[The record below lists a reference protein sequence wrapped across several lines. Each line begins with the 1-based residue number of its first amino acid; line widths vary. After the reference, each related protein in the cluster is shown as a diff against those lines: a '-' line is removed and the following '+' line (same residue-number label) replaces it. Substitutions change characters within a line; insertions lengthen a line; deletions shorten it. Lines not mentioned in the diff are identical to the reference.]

1 MKKKDAA
8 LALSFVEG
16 GAIVKKLKK
25 RPYLFFILPGFVMYA
40 IFVVYPIFAAGQLSL
55 FHWDGIGEKVF
66 VGLNNYKE
74 LFASADLMIQMLN
87 ALKNSLSIFVL
98 TVLIQIPVQLIMAYM
113 IFSKAKGHNIM
124 QVAIFSPQ
132 FISTPV
138 VVFIFT
144 LLLDKNV
151 GVVNKV
157 MEMVGLGAYTR
168 SWLGIP
174 EYGIYI
180 VWAMITWAGIGVGM
194 MYFISAMKMLDM
206 ECLESA
212 YIDGAGFWKRLWYI
226 VLPQVKMTI
235 LNIVLIGYIFS
246 MTVFDYSYLLG
257 GTEGGVNGS
266 VDVMSLFFYRMAFG
280 ENTPYGGHISSNSIG
295 MGTTIACVLFAMV
308 FLVALLQIV
317 VVYGKE
323 KDHE

>member
-1 MKKKDAA
+1 M
-8 LALSFVEG
+8 
-16 GAIVKKLKK
+16 VKKIKK
-25 RPYLFFILPGFVMYA
+25 RPYLFFLFPGFVIYA
-40 IFVVYPIFAAGQLSL
+40 LFVVYPIFAAGQLSL
-55 FHWDGIGEKVF
+55 FHWNGIGEKVF
-66 VGLNNYKE
+66 VGLENYKE
-74 LFASADLMIQMLN
+74 LFTNPDLLKEMFN
-87 ALKNSLSIFVL
+87 ALKNSLTIFIL
-98 TVLIQIPVQLIMAYM
+98 TVLIQIPVQLVMAYM
-113 IFSKAKGHNIM
+113 IFSKAKGHNFM

-138 VVFIFT
+138 IVFICT

-151 GVVNKV
+151 GVVNKL
-157 MEMVGLGAYTR
+157 MEMMGWGAYTR

-194 MYFISAMKMLDM
+194 MYFISAMKMLDQ

-257 GTEGGVNGS
+257 GTEGGVGGS

-280 ENTPYGGHISSNSIG
+280 DNTPLGGYISSNSMG

-308 FLVALLQIV
+308 FVVALIQIL
-317 VVYGKE
+317 VVYGRGS
-323 KDHE
+323 KDE

>member
-1 MKKKDAA
+1 MKK
-8 LALSFVEG
+8 
-16 GAIVKKLKK
+16 IKK
-25 RPYLFFILPGFVMYA
+25 RPYLFFLLPGFILYA
-40 IFVVYPIFAAGQLSL
+40 LFVVYPILAAGQLSL
-55 FHWDGIGEKVF
+55 FHWNGIGEKVF
-66 VGLNNYKE
+66 VGLENYKS
-74 LFASADLMIQMLN
+74 LFSNSDLMSQMMN
-87 ALKNSLSIFVL
+87 ALGNSLTIFVL
-98 TVLIQIPVQLIMAYM
+98 TVLIQIPIQLIMAYM
-113 IFSKAKGHNIM
+113 VFSKAKGYNVM

-138 VVFIFT
+138 IVFIFT

-157 MEMVGLGAYTR
+157 MEMIGLGAYTR

-194 MYFISAMKMLDM
+194 MYFISAMKMLDL

-212 YIDGAGFWKRLWYI
+212 YLDGAGFWKRLWYV

-235 LNIVLIGYIFS
+235 LNIVLVGYIFS

-280 ENTPYGGHISSNSIG
+280 DNTPLGGYISSNSIG

-308 FLVALLQIV
+308 CVVALIQIV
-317 VVYGKE
+317 VVYGRGQ
-323 KDHE
+323 KDE

>member
-1 MKKKDAA
+1 MTKR
-8 LALSFVEG
+8 
-16 GAIVKKLKK
+16 KK
-25 RPYLFFILPGFVMYA
+25 RPYIFFLLPGFIIYA

-55 FHWDGIGEKVF
+55 FHWNGIGEKVF
-66 VGLNNYKE
+66 VGLDNYKE
-74 LFASADLMIQMLN
+74 LFSNKELMSQMLN
-87 ALKNSLSIFVL
+87 ALKNSLTIFVL

-113 IFSKAKGHNIM
+113 IFSKAKGHNIL

-138 VVFIFT
+138 IVFIFT
-144 LLLDKNV
+144 LIFDGNV

-157 MEMVGLGAYTR
+157 LEMIGLGEYTR

-174 EYGIYI
+174 EIGIYI

-194 MYFISAMKMLDM
+194 MYFISAMKMLGQ

-212 YIDGAGFWKRLWYI
+212 YLEGAGFWKRLWYI

-246 MTVFDYSYLLG
+246 MTVFDYSYILG
-257 GTEGGVNGS
+257 GTSGGINGS

-280 ENTPYGGHISSNSIG
+280 DNTPFGGSVSSNSMG
-295 MGTTIACVLFAMV
+295 MGTTIACVLFAMIFV
-308 FLVALLQIV
+308 VALIQIF
-317 VVYGKE
+317 VVYRKGE
-323 KDHE
+323 DNE